1 MVFLKGGDI
10 VAHDRIEPCKF
21 YICKGCCTKGRN
33 ANQSGYCQK
42 CNKYVP
48 RIRRKHLNLKKQK
61 IENIRKNEKF

>member
-1 MVFLKGGDI
+1 MIGLNLVNFIFVEGG
-10 VAHDRIEPCKF
+10 
-21 YICKGCCTKGRN
+21 CTKGRN

-48 RIRRKHLNLKKQK
+48 RIKRKHPNLKKQK